1 MAVYAV
7 GDIQGCYQEFRALL
21 RSMHFRDD
29 CDTLWLTGDLV
40 SRGHDSLSTLRY
52 VSAMGPSAI
61 TVLGN
66 HDLHLLA
73 LAAGLRER
81 EKAAK
86 DLRQVL
92 KARDCD
98 SLTDWLRRRP
108 LIHHDENLGYTLV
121 HAGLSP
127 VWTLETAI
135 KQTGKVERALAGD
148 KVNKVLKNMYGNKP
162 AQWSEKL
169 GKTQRWRYTINAC
182 TRMRFCYGDGSLEL
196 SQNGPPEAVSGELKP
211 WFELQRPHQGLRIIF
226 GHWSALGL
234 VLRPDL
240 IGLDSGC
247 VWGRALTGVRL
258 EPEGV
263 VQNWAIP
270 CSGSTGSQGA

>member
-1 MAVYAV
+1 MAVFAV
-7 GDIQGCYQEFRALL
+7 GDVQGCYREFRALL
-21 RSMHFRDD
+21 RNMNFRDD

-52 VSAMGPSAI
+52 VSAMGSSSI

-81 EKAAK
+81 EKAAP
-86 DLRQVL
+86 DLLQVL
-92 KARDCD
+92 EARDCD
-98 SLTDWLRRRP
+98 SLMDWLRRRP

-127 VWTLETAI
+127 VWTLERAI
-135 KQTGKVERALAGD
+135 KQAGKVERALAGD

-162 AQWSEKL
+162 GQWSEEL

-182 TRMRFCYGDGSLEL
+182 TRMRFCYEDGSLEL
-196 SQNGPPEAVSGELKP
+196 SQNGPPEAGAGNLKP
-211 WFELQRPHQGLRIIF
+211 WFDLTRPHEGLRIIF

-234 VLRPDL
+234 VLRPEL

-247 VWGRALTGVRL
+247 VWGRSLTGVRL

-263 VQNWAIP
+263 AQTWAVP
-270 CSGSTGSQGA
+270 CSGQTTD